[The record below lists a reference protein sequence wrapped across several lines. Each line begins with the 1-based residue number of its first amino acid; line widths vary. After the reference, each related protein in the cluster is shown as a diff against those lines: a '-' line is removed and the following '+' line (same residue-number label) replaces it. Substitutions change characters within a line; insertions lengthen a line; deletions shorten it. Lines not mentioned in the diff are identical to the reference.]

1 MKQYTPE
8 FKEQIIKEV
17 SEVGNLSLVCR
28 KHNLRTSTVHT
39 WLHKIKNKD
48 KISESKVN
56 KELLLNTT
64 FLNFVYSIF
73 VDYSNLSGYY
83 SDWSEFVSKNSS
95 DIQMK
100 CFANSI
106 LQGFFEVVLS
116 LA

>member
-56 KELLLNTT
+56 KELLKKLKDQEHEILVLKALLKKTYPLWN
-64 FLNFVYSIF
+64 NEKP
-73 VDYSNLSGYY
+73 LS
-83 SDWSEFVSKNSS
+83 
-95 DIQMK
+95 
-100 CFANSI
+100 
-106 LQGFFEVVLS
+106 
-116 LA
+116 